1 MEVFVLFGSPR
12 RDGYTA
18 RMLEYFFSCLG
29 ENAGNALVFDAYKE
43 NIKPCVHCGHCKTA
57 RGCVHGDFAAV
68 ERGLREADI
77 LVMASP
83 VYVLG
88 FPAPLKAVFD
98 RTQQYFEAKFSA
110 GVETPIK
117 KRKAALF
124 LASFGSTD
132 GSGVQM
138 MESQLRVAFKL
149 MNAELVE
156 TVTSPNTDSAAFDSG
171 SVKRNIEDA
180 VRRLRLYA
188 PLSTVTH

>member
-1 MEVFVLFGSPR
+1 
-12 RDGYTA
+12 
-18 RMLEYFFSCLG
+18 MLEYFFSCWG
-29 ENAGNALVFDAYKE
+29 ETTGNAKNVKENALVFDAYKE
-43 NIKPCVHCGHCKTA
+43 NIKPCIHCGHCKTA
-57 RGCVHGDFAAV
+57 QGCVYGDFAAV

-77 LVMASP
+77 LVVASP

-110 GVETPIK
+110 GVETPVK

-149 MNAELVE
+149 MNAELVQ

-171 SVKRNIEDA
+171 AVKRNIEDA
-180 VRRLRLYA
+180 VRRLRLCA
-188 PLSTVTH
+188 PLSTGTH

>member
-1 MEVFVLFGSPR
+1 
-12 RDGYTA
+12 
-18 RMLEYFFSCLG
+18 MLEYFFSCWG
-29 ENAGNALVFDAYKE
+29 ETTGNAKNVKENSLVFDAYKE

-57 RGCVHGDFAAV
+57 RGCVYGDFAAV

-77 LVMASP
+77 LVVASP

-88 FPAPLKAVFD
+88 FPAPLKAIFD

-110 GVETPIK
+110 GVKMPIQ

-132 GSGVQM
+132 GIGVQM

-156 TVTSPNTDSAAFDSG
+156 TVTSPNTDSASFDSG
-171 SVKRNIEDA
+171 AVKRNIEDA
-180 VRRLRLYA
+180 VRRLKLRLSA
-188 PLSTVTH
+188 AR